1 MSCVLSFMIPGHT
14 KFSPDRSFGMI
25 KRKYRRTKVD
35 SPTQLMY
42 WVVTLLNL
50 SPTTTGL
57 NFYRL
62 TSMFFLKSKSL
73 HNISVFAIL
82 PYLYGSLLT
91 WKRLSLNFLKQVTS

>member
-57 NFYRL
+57 LQTHFN
-62 TSMFFLKSKSL
+62 
-73 HNISVFAIL
+73 VL
-82 PYLYGSLLT
+82 PIIKIT
-91 WKRLSLNFLKQVTS
+91 T